1 MQTGEGQMATGDD
14 SPNRKPTEKDRERF
28 FAVYQ
33 QYGPYLTL
41 GLQLAAAVVVFLLA
55 GIWADAEAGTSPLFT
70 LLGLL
75 FGSIGGFLKFFRT
88 VSQLEKNDRSPK
100 QGGRE

>member
-1 MQTGEGQMATGDD
+1 MTTPDD
-14 SPNRKPTEKDRERF
+14 SPGQKTTEKDRERF
-28 FAVYQ
+28 FAVYR

-41 GLQLAAAVVVFLLA
+41 GLQLAAAVVFFLLV

-75 FGSIGGFLKFFRT
+75 FGSVGGFVKFFRT
-88 VSQLEKNDRSPK
+88 VSQLEKNDRSST
-100 QGGRE
+100 